1 MPRPALIHAIVL
13 SLLLHPAPA
22 FAHDD
27 DRDKGE
33 KLGHVHFETSC
44 AAAVQKDFDRA
55 VAMLHSFW
63 FPKALATF
71 DEVLKADPACAM
83 AEWGKAMTWW
93 GNPLA
98 GPPIPRGLTEG
109 AAAAQRAKALGAKTP
124 RENAYIAAIGLFYK
138 DAATVDHR
146 TRALAYEQ
154 AMEAIVQQYPNDRE
168 ATIFYALALNVT
180 FLPTDKTYAN
190 QLKAAAMLEKAFAVQ
205 PDHPGV
211 AHYLIHSYDFPPIAA
226 KGVNAAERYAA
237 IAPSAPHAL
246 HMPSHIFT
254 RVGAWEASVESNR
267 ASAKAAMAELGPAQQ
282 GYSSYNALHAMDYMA
297 YGYLQ
302 LGRDEEAQAVLNEVR
317 AIKKLDIDN
326 FVAAFAF
333 AAIPARVTLE
343 RGRWTDAARLTLHPS
358 DLGWQRF
365 PQAESIHWFA
375 RGIGAARS
383 GNTAGAREAL
393 ARLEALR
400 DGMIAAKNNYWAEQA
415 EIQRRG
421 VEAWLAQAEGRPQ
434 QAVALMR
441 AAAELEDATEKHPV
455 TPGAIKPARELL
467 GELLAEQGQYA
478 AALAEFEASQKNDPN
493 RMAGLYGAA
502 RAAERAGDAAKAR
515 MYYGRVVALG
525 GKADASHAQVVA
537 ARAYLGK

>member
-1 MPRPALIHAIVL
+1 MPKPALILAVAL
-13 SLLLHPAPA
+13 SLLVSPALA
-22 FAHDD
+22 LAHDE
-27 DRDKGE
+27 DRDKNE

-44 AAAVQKDFDRA
+44 AASVQKEFDRA

-71 DEVLKADPACAM
+71 DEVLKADPTCAM

-109 AAAAQRAKALGAKTP
+109 AAAAQRAQALGAKTP

-146 TRALAYEQ
+146 TRAVAYER
-154 AMEAIVQQYPNDRE
+154 AMEAIMQKYPNDSE
-168 ATIFYALALNVT
+168 AAIFYALALNVT

-190 QLKAAAMLEKAFAVQ
+190 QLKAAAILEKAFAAQ

-226 KGVNAAERYAA
+226 KGLSAAERYAS

-267 ASAKAAMAELGPAQQ
+267 ASAKAAITELGPAQQ

-302 LGRDEEAQAVLNEVR
+302 LGRDQEAQAVLTEVR

-326 FVAAFAF
+326 FAAAFAF

-343 RGRWTDAARLTLHPS
+343 RGRWADAASLTLHPS

-383 GNTAGAREAL
+383 GNIAGAREAL

-400 DGMIAAKNNYWAEQA
+400 DGMIAAKSNYWAEQA

-421 VEAWLAQAEGRPQ
+421 VEAWLAQAEGRHR
-434 QAVALMR
+434 QAVALMQ

-467 GELLAEQGQYA
+467 AELLAEQGQHA

-493 RMAGLYGAA
+493 RLAGLYGAA

-515 MYYGRVVALG
+515 TYYGRVVALG
-525 GKADASHAQVVA
+525 GKADASHPQVVA
-537 ARAYLGK
+537 ARTYLAK